1 MNDNEIL
8 DLYFSRK
15 KEMEFNKLMLSV
27 GYKEIEE
34 DVRIYVDNICSIP
47 VKIVLDYI
55 NNKCPKYIIEAKD
68 VYQFSK
74 FKDTT
79 DGVCSVLL
87 KNNSEGIGYKEL
99 GERLQNDGKE
109 RTDLA
114 KAKYGENHFKMAEE
128 LGLGFREG
136 RHDCYLSAIGNLFL
150 EMEEETKRCLLTRLI
165 LRSKLIVRLYKEA
178 SKGEV
183 RLEILLYDLS
193 ESTYIRR
200 RTNVRTVIEE
210 LKKTTEFDF
219 EYFATKII
227 Y

>member
-1 MNDNEIL
+1 
-8 DLYFSRK
+8 
-15 KEMEFNKLMLSV
+15 MEFNKLVLSV

-34 DVRIYVDNICSIP
+34 NVRNYIENICSIP
-47 VKIVLDYI
+47 IKTVLDYI
-55 NNKCPKYIIEAKD
+55 NDKCPKYIIEAKD
-68 VYQFSK
+68 VYHK
-74 FKDTT
+74 FKDAT

-99 GERLQNDGKE
+99 GARLQNDGKE
-109 RTDLA
+109 RKDLA

-178 SKGEV
+178 SKDEV

-210 LKKTTEFDF
+210 LQKTTEFDF